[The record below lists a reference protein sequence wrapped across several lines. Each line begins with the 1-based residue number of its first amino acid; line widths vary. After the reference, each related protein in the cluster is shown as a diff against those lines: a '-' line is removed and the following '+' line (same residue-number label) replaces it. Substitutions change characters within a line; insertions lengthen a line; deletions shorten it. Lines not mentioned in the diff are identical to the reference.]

1 MLLDTMWKTFELTGS
16 IDAYMCY
23 KEIEKACEN
32 NSNDNEN
39 NEDDKEE

>member
-1 MLLDTMWKTFELTGS
+1 MLLDTIWKTFELTGS

-32 NSNDNEN
+32 DSNN
-39 NEDDKEE
+39 DDDDDEE